1 MIQSRWDWET
11 VCGATPE
18 TATGTG
24 ALPSKVPVGGRA
36 QAPANGSL
44 RWTNAGKGRLAVAA
58 RRIDNS
64 PAFQCRVQS
73 ANDPSPA
80 GTTDVCQSKSLAMAE
95 TEGHAFSRPGGTRA
109 GAGDNP
115 ALKRRAII
123 AMSLRDEAGAT
134 PKTATGTGA
143 LPSNV
148 PAGRPMAVWG
158 GRTRQRAFEYPM

>member
-24 ALPSKVPVGGRA
+24 AHPGKVPVGGRA

-109 GAGDNP
+109 GAGDDP
-115 ALKRRAII
+115 ALKRRAIVTL
-123 AMSLRDEAGAT
+123 SRWDE
-134 PKTATGTGA
+134 
-143 LPSNV
+143 
-148 PAGRPMAVWG
+148 G
-158 GRTRQRAFEYPM
+158 GRDAGNGNRDGRAPQQCPSRAANGSLGWTNGAKGG